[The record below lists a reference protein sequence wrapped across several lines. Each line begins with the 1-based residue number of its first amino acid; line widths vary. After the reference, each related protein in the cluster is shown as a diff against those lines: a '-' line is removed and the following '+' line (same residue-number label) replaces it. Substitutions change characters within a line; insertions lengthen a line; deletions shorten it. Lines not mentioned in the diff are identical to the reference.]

1 MDHVASSQAVDWR
14 EGRRLRAWELH
25 EAGWRQEAIAEALG
39 VTPGAVSQWMRRARE
54 GGGAEALCKRTAPG
68 ASSRLTEPQHAQVLA
83 WLREGAEAHGFRG
96 ALWTRT
102 RVATLI
108 ARQLGIRY
116 HPGHVSRL
124 LQQWGWSPQKPER
137 RARQRDEVAI
147 DRWRTERW
155 PAIKKDGRGRAAHAA
170 VRG

>member
-1 MDHVASSQAVDWR
+1 MEQGSSSQATEWR
-14 EGRRLRAWELH
+14 EGRRLRAWELRA
-25 EAGWRQEAIAEALG
+25 AGWSQAAIAEALG

-54 GGGAEALCKRTAPG
+54 GGGAPALRKRSAPG
-68 ASSRLTEPQHAQVLA
+68 AAPRLSAAQQAQILG

-137 RARQRDEVAI
+137 RARQRDEAVIA
-147 DRWRTERW
+147 DWRTERW
-155 PAIKKDGRGRAAHAA
+155 PAIKKDGRARAPHAA
-170 VRG
+170 LRR